1 MVAFWYMV
9 KLEIQTGGNNSIL
22 RTKSVPVTLFDKDLK
37 KLVKDMKET
46 MLKADGLGLAA
57 PQVGHNMRMFVLILD
72 HKGEEQRV
80 IEMVNP
86 VILEHGEEMS
96 VAEEGCLSL
105 PGLYAKVER
114 WNRVMVEF
122 YDVSGVRQILELFG
136 LDAREVLHENDHLDG
151 VLFIDRVK
159 ELEEEEEGN
168 LIL

>member
-1 MVAFWYMV
+1 MA
-9 KLEIQTGGNNSIL
+9 KLEIQKGKNNSIL
-22 RTKSVPVTLFDKDLK
+22 RTVSVPVTKFDKDLK

-46 MLKADGLGLAA
+46 MLAAEGLGLAA
-57 PQVGHNMRMFVLILD
+57 PQVEHILRVFVLILD
-72 HKGEEQRV
+72 YRGEKERV

-86 VILEHGEEMS
+86 VILEHGDEVG

-122 YDVSGVRQILELFG
+122 CDVDGAKQVLELYG
-136 LDAREVLHENDHLDG
+136 LDAREVQHENDHLDG
-151 VLFIDRVK
+151 VLFVDRVK
-159 ELEEEEEGN
+159 ELEEEGGD